1 MLGSVSDADDAL
13 QETLLGAWRGLSRF
27 EGRSPV
33 CSWLYRIAANACLRL
48 AASRRRRIVP
58 ADYGPARTD
67 GYDLGEP
74 VSEPIWLA
82 AMTGFLGPRAYRPFW
97 LPPARHR

>member
-48 AASRRRRIVP
+48 AASPRRRILP

-67 GYDLGEP
+67 VYDLGEP
-74 VSEPIWLA
+74 VNEPILLPEI
-82 AMTGFLGPRAYRPFW
+82 TGLLGPPRYRPFG
-97 LPPARHR
+97 LP